1 MRDAIYGL
9 NFQIV
14 SRGKGSS
21 ALSVASY
28 QSGERL
34 SSRDSGETFDY
45 SQHHVLTESRVLET
59 VILTPENCGDWAHDR
74 ETLWN
79 EVERTHTA
87 KNSQLARWARVTIPR
102 EIPADERMELVTNFV
117 QREFVSRGMIADI
130 SLQENVAADGLP
142 NPHAHIMLVM
152 RPVNDDGLGLPTRAA
167 PGRKW
172 NDLFTKGVSETDKLG
187 FSNSAGEGDGFVR
200 NKKGLIAFREKWAQ
214 HVNDALE
221 NGETDARC
229 SHLSHKERGLDK
241 EPQPYIG
248 KAKYVSREKRHQ
260 HPAHQ
265 AVRDVVE
272 SNEIREHLAPRQ
284 SGHKRSRSS
293 YGAGRASWAA
303 DLEVMQGM
311 YDSERNMNSRELGL
325 GYER

>member
-34 SSRDSGETFDY
+34 SSLDSGETFDY
-45 SQHHVLTESRVLET
+45 SQHHVLTDSRVLET
-59 VILTPENCGDWAHDR
+59 TILTPENCGAWALDR

-102 EIPADERMELVTNFV
+102 EIPAEERMELVKEFV
-117 QREFVSRGMIADI
+117 QREFVNRGMIADI
-130 SLQENVAADGLP
+130 SLQENIAGDGLP

-152 RPVNDDGLGLPTRAA
+152 RPVNEDGQGLPTRAA

-172 NDLFTKGVSETDKLG
+172 NDLFTKGVEADKLG
-187 FSNSAGEGDGFVR
+187 FSNSKGEGDGFVR
-200 NKKGLIAFREKWAQ
+200 NKKGLVAFREKWAQ
-214 HVNDALE
+214 HVNEALA
-221 NGETDARC
+221 NGETDAQC
-229 SHLSHKERGLDK
+229 SHLSHKARGLEI
-241 EPQPYIG
+241 EPQPYLG
-248 KAKYVSREKRHQ
+248 KAKYVSKQKQHQ
-260 HPAHQ
+260 HTAHK
-265 AVRDVVE
+265 AVADVVE
-272 SNEIREHLAPRQ
+272 RNETRTYFKAGNYAHRRQ
-284 SGHKRSRSS
+284 TAAAGKSRNI
-293 YGAGRASWAA
+293 AQDEFMAF
-303 DLEVMQGM
+303 
-311 YDSERNMNSRELGL
+311 YDSEQNRELKDVQGRG